1 MLHQSYF
8 SLYTFAVSLCERLG
22 QDIKILTYKQMYT
35 RTRTHVRHT
44 HHKVL
49 QRTTHTTTHHTI
61 QYTTQDTRHNTTQ
74 DTRHD
79 TRDYTQYEI
88 PYNPAYNKQHSTQYY
103 NADKQ
108 SNVLNN

>member
-61 QYTTQDTRHNTTQ
+61 QYTTQDITQHKTPDTTLEITHNTRYHTTQ
-74 DTRHD
+74 HTTNNTAHN
-79 TRDYTQYEI
+79 TIMQI
-88 PYNPAYNKQHSTQYY
+88 NK
-103 NADKQ
+103 
-108 SNVLNN
+108 VMF